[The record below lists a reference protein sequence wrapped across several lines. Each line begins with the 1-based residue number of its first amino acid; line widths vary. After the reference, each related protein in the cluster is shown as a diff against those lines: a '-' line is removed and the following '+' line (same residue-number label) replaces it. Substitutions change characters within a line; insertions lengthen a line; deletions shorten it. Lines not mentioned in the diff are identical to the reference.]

1 MRTVKFPKCKNKYP
15 AWNHIEVMAEALRKT
30 RLLSLVKG
38 KDLFAKEADTMK
50 PVMVNSKLS
59 TSIIVEK

>member
-15 AWNHIEVMAEALRKT
+15 AWNHIEVMAEALGKT

-38 KDLFAKEADTMK
+38 KDLM
-50 PVMVNSKLS
+50 
-59 TSIIVEK
+59 VEK